1 MLQGFLRNH
10 KKKLIII
17 LIMSIILMVGVS
29 IGNSYRNN
37 RLCNNQTVMAKEY
50 LESGDY
56 NQAIESYEIA
66 LTMKNG
72 DKESLSVG
80 LAEAY
85 IGNNEYDKALEIL
98 RGHYEI
104 GSGKVIKE
112 KIEEVTLRKSDYEY
126 ERAISSGDVYFSN
139 EEYDKAIL
147 EYEKAKKIKSKEV
160 TSYKS
165 ISQSYVNM
173 KLYDLAKEE
182 LLEGLT
188 LTNNEE
194 LIDALGKVESYI
206 VKQQYESIITKAK
219 EFFYQENYEDATLQ
233 FTEAIS
239 LLPKDAQGYIG
250 LAEIYITQKK
260 YDEAIN
266 LLEGAKNL
274 TYNEEIRRMFD
285 KAIEL
290 KEEEEKMKEVL
301 EELYDTLES
310 ERSRQ
315 FLLPEI
321 DN

>member
-126 ERAISSGDVYFSN
+126 EHAISSGDVYFSN

-147 EYEKAKKIKSKEV
+147 EYENAKKIKSKEV

-194 LIDALGKVESYI
+194 LIDALGKVESYV

-266 LLEGAKNL
+266 LLEGAKNI

-290 KEEEEKMKEVL
+290 KEEEEKMKETL
-301 EELYDTLES
+301 EKIYDTLEA

-321 DN
+321 DQ